1 MNNLGYYININSVV
15 PSIKFTHEI
24 SSASLNF
31 LDTTIIKDASGRI
44 STDVYQKPTDTHPH
58 LHWTSAHPPHLKHSI
73 PYIQAL
79 RLRRICSST
88 DILEQR
94 IMEYFNYFVA
104 CGYKRYKVLT
114 EMRKVM
120 SLTQE
125 ESLRAR
131 ERETISRIPLV
142 TTYNSHTMFI
152 AGVANRHWHF
162 LQSKER
168 LAHIFR
174 ERPLIAYRRPKS
186 LRDTLVSTTLK
197 RKTPDHCS
205 SISGG
210 CGPCNKPRCSWC
222 NHINKASTFAGIKNC
237 KVFDILNSVRSPS
250 RAYNFHTA
258 SVKRRSHK

>member
-197 RKTPDHCS
+197 R
-205 SISGG
+205 SGG

-237 KVFDILNSVRSPS
+237 KVFDILHSVRSPS